1 MAASLDTKPKC
12 QNSTKAEFTP
22 DAFRPG
28 NFVTLY
34 AGIDLVTPSV
44 NQVPLISQLLQQAW
58 GSSDLR
64 HAECCITRY
73 VPVDQNNEQCS
84 RFSSAKSLAGNVVDP
99 SLSSLSSTSHAGHG
113 GGGPVGEGGPMGEGF
128 GGGGWGRGRGLGGL
142 EEGEG
147 VWGGGGGLG
156 EGEGVGGGEG
166 ARRHFIHLAL
176 YCTTTWCFAPKG
188 LRTMRRS
195 TRHGLSQTRTTQN
208 LDVCL
213 AVSG

>member
-113 GGGPVGEGGPMGEGF
+113 GGVQWGREVQWGRGLGEGVGGGGGGLGAWRRVRGFGEGEE
-128 GGGGWGRGRGLGGL
+128 GWGRGRGLG
-142 EEGEG
+142 EGRG
-147 VWGGGGGLG
+147 PGDILSTLPYTALPH
-156 EGEGVGGGEG
+156 G
-166 ARRHFIHLAL
+166 ASPQRD
-176 YCTTTWCFAPKG
+176 FA
-188 LRTMRRS
+188 
-195 TRHGLSQTRTTQN
+195 Q
-208 LDVCL
+208 
-213 AVSG
+213 